1 MTPSPSL
8 TSIFKIEQP
17 SEADRGSPRAT
28 RRGFLKIAGSG
39 LILGLAAPMLAAEG
53 GVAHA
58 APGTAAGGL
67 AADPF
72 VRIAPDNTVTVII
85 KHLDKGQG
93 AATGLA
99 TLVAEE
105 LDAGWAQIRT
115 EFAPSD
121 PIKYKNFGFGIQG
134 VGGSTG
140 LSNSYEQYR
149 RAGATAK
156 AMIVAAAA
164 KEWGVAAAEI
174 SVSGGVVSTK
184 SGKSATL
191 GALAEAAAK
200 QAVPSDI
207 TLKTADRFVYIG
219 KTFPRVDSPAKSDG
233 SAKFTFD
240 LQMEGMLVGVIARPP
255 MFGATVASYDA
266 SAAEKSPGVVAVL
279 KVPQGVAVLAKD
291 TWSAIKGRDALKVLW
306 DESKAEK
313 RGSAELVAQ
322 YRALLDKPGAVA
334 RKDGDAEAA
343 LAKAAKV
350 LSADFEFPYLAHAP
364 MEPLDCVV
372 RTDGSTADVWTGSQ
386 LQTVDHGAACAVLGL
401 KPEAVKL
408 HTVWAGGSFGRR
420 AIADAH
426 FVAEACAVA
435 KAYGKPVPIK
445 IVWTREDDIKG
456 GYYRPI
462 YVHRVRA
469 GLDKDGAVVAWHHR
483 IVGQSIL
490 AGTPFESVMVKDG
503 VDVTSVEGAN
513 SLPYAIPNLTVDL
526 HTVKT
531 GVPVLWWRSVGAT
544 HTAHATEHMMDM
556 LAKETGRDPVAFRLA
571 LLAKHP
577 RHAAVLRLA
586 AEKAGWGGPVPAGI
600 ARGVAVHESFKSFVA
615 QVADVA
621 LKPDGSF
628 KVVRVVSAIDC
639 GIAVNPDV
647 VHAQMEGSIAFGLGA
662 ALRGAITLK
671 DGKVEQSNF
680 DGYEPLRMSDMPKV
694 ESYIVPSAEA
704 PTGVGEPGTPLVLP
718 AVANALFSAT
728 GQRTLM
734 LPMTKQTYKNA

>member
-1 MTPSPSL
+1 MTESASL
-8 TSIFKIEQP
+8 TSIFKIVQQP
-17 SEADRGSPRAT
+17 DGAISPQASRRA
-28 RRGFLKIAGSG
+28 FLKIAGSG
-39 LILGLAAPMLAAEG
+39 LILGLAAPMLADGA

-58 APGTAAGGL
+58 AAGASGGGL

-121 PIKYKNFGFGIQG
+121 PVKYKNFAFGIQG
-134 VGGSTG
+134 VGGSSG

-149 RAGATAK
+149 KAGATAK

-164 KEWGVAAAEI
+164 KEWGVAASEI
-174 SVSGGVVSTK
+174 SVTNGVVSIK
-184 SGKSATL
+184 SGKTATL

-200 QAVPSDI
+200 QAVPSDVK
-207 TLKTADRFVYIG
+207 LKTADQFVYIG
-219 KTFPRVDSPAKSDG
+219 KAFPRVDSAAKSDG

-240 LQMEGMLVGVIARPP
+240 LQMDGMLVGVIARPP
-255 MFGATVASYDA
+255 KFGATVASYYA
-266 SAAEKSPGVVAVL
+266 TAAEKSPGVVAVV
-279 KVPQGVAVLAKD
+279 KVPQGVCVLAKD
-291 TWSAIKGRDALKVLW
+291 TWSAIKGRDALKVSW

-313 RGSAELVAQ
+313 RGSAELVAE

-350 LSADFEFPYLAHAP
+350 VSADFEFPYLAHAP
-364 MEPLDCVV
+364 MEPMDCVV
-372 RTDGSTADVWTGSQ
+372 RYDGTSAEVWTGSQ
-386 LQTVDHGAACAVLGL
+386 LQTVDHGAACSVLGL
-401 KPEAVKL
+401 KPEAVQL

-426 FVAEACAVA
+426 FVSEACAVA

-445 IVWTREDDIKG
+445 IIWTRDDDIKG

-469 GLDKDGAVVAWHHR
+469 GLDKDGNIVAWHHR

-490 AGTPFESVMVKDG
+490 AGTPFESAMVKDG
-503 VDVTSVEGAN
+503 IDLTSVEGAN
-513 SLPYAIPNLTVDL
+513 NLPYAIPNLTVDL
-526 HTVKT
+526 HTVKA

-544 HTAHATEHMMDM
+544 HTAHATEHMMDL
-556 LAKETGRDPVAFRLA
+556 LAKETGKDPVAFRLA
-571 LLAKHP
+571 LLGKHP
-577 RHAAVLRLA
+577 RHAGVLRLA
-586 AEKAGWGGPVPAGI
+586 AEKAGWGTPVPAGM
-600 ARGVAVHESFKSFVA
+600 ARGVALHESFKSYVA
-615 QVADVA
+615 QIADVA
-621 LKPDGSF
+621 LRPDGSF
-628 KVVRVVSAIDC
+628 KVVRIVSAIDC

-647 VHAQMEGSIAFGLGA
+647 VHAQMEGGIGYGLGA

-671 DGKVEQSNF
+671 GGEVEQANF

-718 AVANALFSAT
+718 AVANALFSVT
-728 GQRTLM
+728 GQRTLQ
-734 LPMTKQTYKNA
+734 LPMTKQTYKSA